1 MYLIFDTETTGLP
14 KNYKAPITDLDNW
27 PRVVQLA
34 WQVYDLTGKKI
45 QEGNFIVRP
54 DGFTIPFNSE
64 KVHGIST
71 QQALEEGIPIAEVFT
86 EFEKA
91 LAISRVLIGHNLEFD
106 ERVVGSEYVRLQKP
120 TPLERYLRVDTKEQ
134 STEFCAIP
142 GGAGGGFKWP
152 TLDELHRTLFDI
164 SFTGAHDALADVA
177 ATARCFLELIRRNVI
192 ELSLPSDGLPT
203 DPSPDKR
210 VGDYIRPDF
219 YMVEIEQERVRLR
232 KEAEEAK
239 QSQKQPE
246 PAPQPE
252 AQPQQ
257 QVSLIPG
264 QEFDKTL
271 SDSPIGAAKEA
282 LDSLGRGFV
291 HLHCHSQFSVLRS
304 PARIPDLITKA
315 KKDGAPA
322 LALTDLGNMFGAF
335 SFVKEAHA
343 AGIKPIIGCE
353 CYVVEDH
360 SKQKFTREHR
370 DHRTL
375 QPFLAKNE
383 TGYRNLS
390 KLVSKGYLDGYYY
403 KYPRIDKGLI
413 SRYSQGIITLTG
425 GLTGEIP
432 DLILNRGEEQ
442 AEEAFAWWLE
452 TFADDFY
459 VSLQRHGLEEEE
471 RVNEV
476 LLRFARKYGVK
487 VVAANDVFYVDQE
500 DWKAHDALL
509 CIDDGVPL
517 STPVGRGRGY
527 RFGFPNH
534 EYYYK
539 TGQEMAA
546 LFQDLPEA
554 IQNISE
560 LVKKIEPLKLERPI
574 LLPNFA
580 LPESFADED
589 GYLEYL
595 TFLGAREKY
604 TLEEDE
610 LPSEV
615 TDRIRHE
622 LSIIRNM
629 GFAGYFLIVQDFI
642 AAAKEM
648 GVFVGPGR
656 GSAAGSVVAY
666 AIGITDVDPLK
677 YDLLFERFLN
687 PERVSMPD
695 MDIDFD
701 DDGRQKVIEYV
712 IEKYG
717 ANQVAHIITFGTMA
731 ARSSVRD
738 VARVLELPL
747 AEADKLAKKIPETV
761 GTTLEKAYQEVPELK
776 EIRNG
781 SSLESQTLRLAET
794 LEGSVRN
801 TGIHAAG
808 IIIAPKDLL
817 ELIPIASSK
826 DTDLMVTQ
834 FDGRVIEDA
843 GMLKMDFLGL
853 KTLSILKTVIDLVQQ
868 HHGVT
873 VPLDSISLDDAST
886 FELYQKGATVGTFQ
900 FESDGM
906 RKHLRNLKPTGI
918 DDLIAMNALYRPG
931 PMQFI
936 PDYIRRKHGE
946 EEVNYP
952 HEDLRDILEP
962 TFGIMIYQEQ
972 IMMVAQRM
980 ADYTLGEA
988 DILRRIMGK
997 KKAEQMAEEEEKFMS
1012 RALAKGYEKAVAKDV
1027 FDKMA
1032 LFAGYGFNKSHS
1044 AAYSILAYQT
1054 MFFKANYPAEY
1065 MAAVLSHNMND
1076 LKKVTFF
1083 IEECQKMGIAVDS
1096 PNLNTGI
1103 STFSVT
1109 NGRIQFG
1116 LSAIK
1121 GVGSGAI
1128 EAIVQER
1135 SENGLFKSVFDF
1147 AGRVD
1152 SRLCNKRAI
1161 ESLIQ
1166 AGAFDHLHDNR
1177 AQVLASLEEVLAFG
1191 QRKQEEIRR
1200 NQTSLFSGEKGAMNG
1215 LSEPRLREIQPWS
1228 MMEQLRRE
1236 RESIGFYLSGHPLD
1250 RFREEIGLFAS
1261 QRLTEQTMQVMNDR
1275 QQISVLGII
1284 TSIRRHVDSKRRP
1297 IAFLQVEDLDGSVEV
1312 CVFSE
1317 SFDRYGGLLV
1327 EDTIVYVDGTL
1338 RNDGQVR
1345 LIANAFERA
1354 ENLREKY
1361 QEKLLLRLSIET
1373 DKVGENELNRITK
1386 LFSSYRGKTPV
1397 ELWVQSP
1404 GSKEPLPMT
1413 VRKFVVEPSN
1423 ELMKELRQVL
1433 GDENVRLS
1441 KKQHSG

>member
-1 MYLIFDTETTGLP
+1 MQREYFTSAMYLIFDTETTGLP
-14 KNYKAPITDLDNW
+14 KNYRAPITDLDNW

-34 WQVYDLTGKKI
+34 WQVYDLTGRKVT
-45 QEGNFIVRP
+45 EGNFIVRP
-54 DGFTIPFNSE
+54 DGFSIPFNSE

-71 QQALEEGIPIAEVFT
+71 QRALEEGIPITDVIA

-91 LAISRVLIGHNLEFD
+91 LAQSRVLIGHNLEFD
-106 ERVVGSEYVRLQKP
+106 ERVMGAEYVRLNQP
-120 TPLERYLRVDTKEQ
+120 TPLERFLRVDTKEE

-177 ATARCFLELIRRNVI
+177 ATARCFLELVRRNVI
-192 ELSLPSDGLPT
+192 DLRFSEETFPSVLSREQKISDL
-203 DPSPDKR
+203 
-210 VGDYIRPDF
+210 IRQEE
-219 YMVEIEQERVRLR
+219 YMAEIEKEKKRLL
-232 KEAEEAK
+232 EEEARK
-239 QSQKQPE
+239 QSEENRVKGEHTSSPVTSDALSEKEVQK
-246 PAPQPE
+246 
-252 AQPQQ
+252 
-257 QVSLIPG
+257 LIG
-264 QEFDKTL
+264 N
-271 SDSPIGAAKEA
+271 
-282 LDSLGRGFV
+282 GFT

-304 PARIPDLITKA
+304 PAKISDLIERA
-315 KKDGAPA
+315 KEDGASA

-335 SFVKEAHA
+335 SFVKEANA
-343 AGIKPIIGCE
+343 AGLKPIIGCE
-353 CYVVEDH
+353 CYMVEDRT
-360 SKQKFTREHR
+360 KQKFTREHR

-383 TGYRNLS
+383 GGYKNLS
-390 KLVSKGYLDGYYY
+390 KMVSKGYTEGYYY
-403 KYPRIDKGLI
+403 KYPRIDKALI
-413 SRYSQGIITLTG
+413 SKYREGVIALTG
-425 GLTGEIP
+425 GLRGEIA
-432 DLILNRGEEQ
+432 DLILNRGEEV
-442 AEEAFAWWLE
+442 AEEAFQWWKE
-452 TFADDFY
+452 TFGDDFY

-476 LLRFARKYGVK
+476 LLRFAQKYGVK
-487 VVAANDVFYVDQE
+487 IVATNDVFYVEKE

-517 STPVGRGRGY
+517 STPIGRGRGY

-534 EYYYK
+534 EFYYK
-539 TGQEMAA
+539 TGEEMAS

-554 IQNISE
+554 IQNISS
-560 LVKKIEPLKLERPI
+560 LVEKIEPLKLERPI
-574 LLPNFA
+574 LLPNFV
-580 LPESFADED
+580 LPEDFTDED
-589 GYLEYL
+589 AYLEYITFEGAL
-595 TFLGAREKY
+595 TKYPAHDGVLSEEVRE
-604 TLEEDE
+604 
-610 LPSEV
+610 
-615 TDRIRHE
+615 RIRLE
-622 LSIIRNM
+622 LGIIRNM

-642 AAAKEM
+642 AAAKDM

-712 IEKYG
+712 IQKYG

-781 SSLESQTLRLAET
+781 STLESQTLRLAET

-817 ELIPIASSK
+817 ELIPVASSK

-853 KTLSILKTVIDLVQQ
+853 KTLSILKTVIELVQE
-868 HHGVT
+868 HHGVS
-873 VPLDSISLDDAST
+873 VPLDSIPLDDPKT

-946 EEVNYP
+946 EEVAYP

-980 ADYTLGEA
+980 AGYSLGEA

-997 KKAEQMAEEEEKFMS
+997 KKVDQMAEEEEKFMT
-1012 RALAKGYEKAVAKDV
+1012 RALEQGYEKVVAKDV

-1054 MFFKANYPAEY
+1054 MYFKANYPAEY
-1065 MAAVLSHNMND
+1065 MAAVLSHNMSD

-1083 IEECQKMGIAVDS
+1083 IEECQKMGLVVDS
-1096 PNLNTGI
+1096 PNLNTGV
-1103 STFSVT
+1103 SKFSVT

-1121 GVGSGAI
+1121 GVGSAAI
-1128 EAIVQER
+1128 ETIVEER
-1135 SENGLFKSVFDF
+1135 EENGPFATVFDF

-1152 SRLCNKRAI
+1152 SRVCNKRSI

-1166 AGAFDHLHDNR
+1166 AGAFDQMHENR

-1200 NQTSLFSGEKGAMNG
+1200 NQTSLFSGESGAMNG
-1215 LSEPRLREIQPWS
+1215 LAEPRLREIQPWS

-1261 QRLTEQTMQVMNDR
+1261 QRLTEQTIQVMNDR
-1275 QQISVLGII
+1275 QSVSILGII

-1345 LIANAFERA
+1345 LIANSFERA

-1361 QEKLLLRLSIET
+1361 QDRLLLQMSLET
-1373 DKVGENELNRITK
+1373 DKIGEKELTLITR
-1386 LFSSYRGKTPV
+1386 LFSANKGKTPV

-1404 GSKEPLPMT
+1404 GHQEPLPMM
-1413 VRKFVVEPSN
+1413 VRKFVIEPTD
-1423 ELMKELRQVL
+1423 ELIKELRQVL
-1433 GDENVRLS
+1433 GEENVRLS
-1441 KKQHSG
+1441 KKSH

>member
-34 WQVYDLTGKKI
+34 WQVYDLSGKKI

-54 DGFTIPFNSE
+54 EGFSIPFNSE

-71 QQALEEGIPIAEVFT
+71 QRAMEEGIPIVDVFT

-106 ERVVGSEYVRLQKP
+106 ERVVGSEYVRLQKA
-120 TPLERYLRVDTKEQ
+120 TPLERFLRVDTKET

-152 TLDELHRTLFDI
+152 TLDELHRTLFEI

-177 ATARCFLELIRRNVI
+177 ATARCFLELLRREVI
-192 ELSLPSDGLPT
+192 MLSLPEEGSESAGLPAPGLIT
-203 DPSPDKR
+203 DGISTGISHKKALYE
-210 VGDYIRPDF
+210 YIRPEF
-219 YMVEIEQERVRLR
+219 YMAEIEQEKRRLSEQEALKQEEARLR
-232 KEAEEAK
+232 EHEAIP
-239 QSQKQPE
+239 QSPK
-246 PAPQPE
+246 PAGQYKSQSTGTASIPLT
-252 AQPQQ
+252 
-257 QVSLIPG
+257 VS
-264 QEFDKTL
+264 
-271 SDSPIGAAKEA
+271 
-282 LDSLGRGFV
+282 GFT
-291 HLHCHSQFSVLRS
+291 HLHCHSQYSVLRS
-304 PARIPDLITKA
+304 PAQISDLIAKA
-315 KKDGAPA
+315 KKDGAQA

-335 SFVKEAHA
+335 SFAKEAHA
-343 AGIKPIIGCE
+343 AGIKPILGCE
-353 CYVVEDH
+353 CYVVEDRT
-360 SKQKFTREHR
+360 KQKFTREHR

-383 TGYRNLS
+383 LGYRNLS
-390 KLVSKGYLDGYYY
+390 AMVSKGYLEGYYY
-403 KYPRIDKGLI
+403 KYPRIDKSLI
-413 SRYSQGIITLTG
+413 STYHQGIITLTG
-425 GLTGEIP
+425 GITGEIP

-442 AEEAFAWWLE
+442 AEEAFVWWLE
-452 TFADDFY
+452 TFGADFY

-471 RVNEV
+471 RVNEI
-476 LLRFARKYGVK
+476 LLRFAKKYSVK
-487 VVAANDVFYVDQE
+487 VVATNDVFYVEKE

-517 STPVGRGRGY
+517 STPIGRGRGH

-539 TGQEMAA
+539 TGEEMAL

-554 IQNISE
+554 IQNISD
-560 LVKKIEPLKLERPI
+560 LVDKIEPIKLEKPI

-595 TFLGAREKY
+595 TFVGAREKY
-604 TLEEDE
+604 PLDQDE
-610 LPSEV
+610 LSSEV
-615 TDRIRHE
+615 TARIRHE
-622 LSIIRNM
+622 LGIIRNM

-666 AIGITDVDPLK
+666 AIGITDVDPLR

-701 DDGRQKVIEYV
+701 DDGRQKVIDYV
-712 IEKYG
+712 IGKYG
-717 ANQVAHIITFGTMA
+717 SNQVAHIITFGTMA

-747 AEADKLAKKIPETV
+747 SEADKLAKKIPETV

-808 IIIAPKDLL
+808 IIIAPKDML
-817 ELIPIASSK
+817 ELIPVATSK

-853 KTLSILKTVIDLVQQ
+853 KTLSILKTVIEFVQQ
-868 HHGVT
+868 NHGVY
-873 VPLDSISLDDAST
+873 VPHDSIPLNDPAT
-886 FELYQKGATVGTFQ
+886 FDLYQKGGTVGTFQ

-906 RKHLRNLKPTGI
+906 RKHLRNLKPTGM

-936 PDYIRRKHGE
+936 PDYIRRKHGD
-946 EEVNYP
+946 EEVGYP

-997 KKAEQMAEEEEKFMS
+997 KKVEQMAEEEEKFMA
-1012 RALAKGYEKAVAKDV
+1012 RALAKGYEKAVAKEV

-1054 MFFKANYPAEY
+1054 MYFKANYPADY

-1083 IEECQKMGIAVDS
+1083 IEECQKMGLPVDS

-1135 SENGLFKSVFDF
+1135 EENGAFKSIFDF

-1166 AGAFDHLHDNR
+1166 AGAFDQLHENR
-1177 AQVLASLEEVLAFG
+1177 AQVLASLEEVMAFG
-1191 QRKQEEIRR
+1191 QRKQEETRR
-1200 NQTSLFSGEKGAMNG
+1200 NQTSLFSGEKGSMTG

-1250 RFREEIGLFAS
+1250 RFREEIRLFTS
-1261 QRLTEQTMQVMNDR
+1261 QRLTEQTIHVITDR
-1275 QQISVLGII
+1275 QQISLLGII

-1345 LIANAFERA
+1345 LIANSFERA

-1361 QEKLLLRLSIET
+1361 QDKLVLRMNIET
-1373 DKVGENELNRITK
+1373 DKVGEEELTLITR
-1386 LFSSYRGKTPV
+1386 LFNSHRGKTPV

-1404 GSKEPLPMT
+1404 GLTQPLPMM
-1413 VRKFVVEPSN
+1413 VRKFVVEPSD
-1423 ELMKELRQVL
+1423 ELVQELRRVL
-1433 GDENVRLS
+1433 GDENVRLA
-1441 KKQHSG
+1441 KKS